1 MARTGG
7 NSQRMTAA
15 HRQIEKIRELLGDGI
30 SEADRSGE
38 LVLQK
43 CYGSLVVV
51 VRIAKRGKGF
61 GKMSVTTLS
70 AGEIRSPYRE
80 AITSPRASFSLV
92 EDIVHATT
100 EFINEFHET
109 QRKCRDAFTR
119 IAARQ
124 KKLSSVAKKK
134 K

>member
-1 MARTGG
+1 MARTEG
-7 NSQRMTAA
+7 NSPRMTAA
-15 HRQIEKIRELLGDGI
+15 HRQIAKIRELLGDGV

-51 VRIAKRGKGF
+51 VRIDKRGKGF

-70 AGEIRSPYRE
+70 AGEIRTPYSE
-80 AITSPRASFSLV
+80 AITSPRASSSLV
-92 EDIVHATT
+92 EDIVHATA
-100 EFINEFHET
+100 EFINEFHEA

-124 KKLSSVAKKK
+124 KKLSSVSRKK
-134 K
+134 